1 MKQKFSKNKKNMF
14 GNFPKGLIILSAIF
28 IISILLLS
36 TLTEVTQNIVH
47 LSTTDFYEYAEQ
59 GKIASVN
66 FAGQEAYGK
75 LKDDQRFEARVPQDN
90 QLIEKLRKHNIKV
103 DYAPSNNQFGG
114 YMSSLFGLIVLLS
127 VIGLL
132 IFLYN
137 MFKSS
142 SGGSQGGPGS
152 GIFGFGKSRAKLFMP
167 SMVKTTFAD
176 VAGAHEAKDGLRDII
191 DFLKSPD
198 KYRRMGAKIPRGI
211 LLVGEPGNGKTLLAR
226 AVAGE
231 AGVPFYSITGS
242 DFIEVFVGVGAARVR
257 DLFEQAR
264 KNAPCI
270 IFIDELDAIGRHRGS
285 GLGGGHDE
293 REQTLNQLLTE
304 MDGFE
309 GIQLPV
315 IIMAATN
322 IPEVLDKALLRP
334 GRFDRQI
341 EVPYPELK
349 EREEIL
355 RIHGSNKKF
364 DDTADLHQL
373 AVDTA
378 GYTGADLANLM
389 NMAAISA
396 SKNGRSQIN
405 NDDLRLALRKMQD
418 GRESTQHVPSLLPK
432 GDGHARMFMPSQIK
446 TKFADVAGLPEA
458 KEELSD
464 IIGYL
469 KDPDRFARAGARVPH
484 GVLLV
489 GEPGNGKTMLAKA
502 MAGEAKCPFFSA
514 SGSEFVEQYVGV
526 GAARVRE
533 MFAQAR
539 KHTPCIIFIDEI
551 DSIGM
556 RRHAGDGGTSE
567 YSQTLNQLLTE
578 MDGFETGDRPVIV
591 IGATNR
597 ADILDSALLR
607 PGRFDRQVHIP
618 YPSIEVREEIIK
630 VHCRNKKIDAGVDL
644 YAVARGTPGFSGAQ
658 LANLANEAALIAVN
672 QNRETL
678 IMADFEEARD
688 KILMGKQQ
696 RTIKQTKEELT
707 VTAYHEAGHALVNVL
722 LPEHTDPLH
731 KISILPRGGAL
742 GVTYSLPERDRYSVN
757 KEQMIARIHIL
768 LGGRVAEKLAFNQ
781 ATTGAS
787 QDFKEATDVA
797 RKMVCVYGMSNLG
810 IASYGQSYYDF
821 KYSEKTRELIDQ
833 EVQKILDTAY
843 GQTKK
848 LLTDHRQ
855 DLDKLALTLLER
867 ETMFAGEV
875 YELLGITPR
884 ADHRLT
890 QKVEEVQPAD
900 TVTVDDATSGETPAP
915 TEPTTE
921 QT

>member
-1 MKQKFSKNKKNMF
+1 MKQKFSKNKKSMF
-14 GNFPKGLIILSAIF
+14 GNFPKGLIILIAIF
-28 IISILLLS
+28 TIGILLLS
-36 TLTEVTQNIVH
+36 TLTEVSKNNVR
-47 LSTTDFYEYAEQ
+47 LSTSDFYEYAEQ
-59 GKIASVN
+59 GKITSVT
-66 FAGQEAYGK
+66 FVGQDAYGK
-75 LKDDQRFEARVPQDN
+75 LKDDQRFEARVPQTDSA
-90 QLIEKLRKHNIKV
+90 QLIEKLRKHGIKV
-103 DYAPSNNQFGG
+103 DFAPNNSPFSG
-114 YMSSLFGLIVLLS
+114 YMSSLFGLILLLA

-137 MFKSS
+137 MFKG

-167 SMVKTTFAD
+167 SMVKTTFAE
-176 VAGAHEAKDGLRDII
+176 VAGAYEAKEGLRDII

-304 MDGFE
+304 LDGFD
-309 GIQLPV
+309 GIQAPIV
-315 IIMAATN
+315 IMAATN

-355 RIHGSNKKF
+355 RIHGGNKKF
-364 DDTADLHQL
+364 DETADLHQL
-373 AVDTA
+373 AIDTA

-396 SKNGRSQIN
+396 SKDGRSQIN
-405 NDDLRLALRKMQD
+405 NDDLRTALRKIQE
-418 GRESTQHVPSLLPK
+418 GRQSTQHVPSLLPK
-432 GDGHARMFMPSQIK
+432 GGGHARMFMPSQVK
-446 TKFADVAGLPEA
+446 TKFSDVAGLPEA

-464 IIGYL
+464 IITYL
-469 KDPDRFARAGARVPH
+469 KEPDRFTRAGARVPH
-484 GVLLV
+484 GILLV
-489 GEPGNGKTMLAKA
+489 GDPGNGKTMLAKA
-502 MAGEAKCPFFSA
+502 LAGEAKCPFFSA
-514 SGSEFVEQYVGV
+514 SGAEFVEQYVGI
-526 GAARVRE
+526 GASRVRE
-533 MFAQAR
+533 LFAQAR
-539 KHTPCIIFIDEI
+539 KHAPCIIFIDEI
-551 DSIGM
+551 DSVGT
-556 RRHAGDGGTSE
+556 RRHAGDSGTQE
-567 YSQTLNQLLTE
+567 HSQTLNQLLTE
-578 MDGFETGDRPVIV
+578 MDGFETGERPVIV
-591 IGATNR
+591 VGATNR

-618 YPSIEVREEIIK
+618 YPSIEVREEILK
-630 VHCRNKKIDAGVDL
+630 VHCRNKKLDSAVDL
-644 YAVARGTPGFSGAQ
+644 YTIARGTPGFSGAQ
-658 LANLANEAALIAVN
+658 LANLVNEAALTAVN
-672 QNRETL
+672 QNREILTP
-678 IMADFEEARD
+678 ADFEEARD
-688 KILMGKQQ
+688 KIMMGKQQ
-696 RTIKQTKEELT
+696 RTIKQTKEEFKA
-707 VTAYHEAGHALVNVL
+707 TAYHEAGHALIRVL

-731 KISILPRGGAL
+731 KITILPRGIGL
-742 GVTYSLPERDRYSVN
+742 GVTMSLPERDQYTRS
-757 KEQMIARIHIL
+757 KEQMLAEIKTA
-768 LGGRVAEKLAFNQ
+768 LGGRAADELVFKQL
-781 ATTGAS
+781 TTGAS
-787 QDFKEATDVA
+787 HDFQQATEIA
-797 RKMVCVYGMSNLG
+797 RKMVCVYGMSDLG
-810 IASYGQSYYDF
+810 MVTYGQSYYDF

-843 GQTKK
+843 EHTKK
-848 LLTDHRQ
+848 LLTEHRQ

-867 ETMFAGEV
+867 ETMFASEV

-884 ADHRLT
+884 TDHRLAP
-890 QKVEEVQPAD
+890 KAEEG
-900 TVTVDDATSGETPAP
+900 DATSP
-915 TEPTTE
+915 TELTTE
-921 QT
+921 KA